1 MATVRMTDEQ
11 LIVELCKIIFEQQD
25 KIEALENELKMLKS
39 ENSTL
44 KSDEQ

>member
-1 MATVRMTDEQ
+1 MSTVRMSDEQ

-25 KIEALENELKMLKS
+25 KIEKLENEVKMLET

-44 KSDEQ
+44 KSDAQ